1 MWLGALVDSAEALAL
16 KIHRTL
22 WLPSFMIVFAL
33 GFWETTYCIVHRFF
47 SSETDVDVKINQ
59 YVRECR
65 QRYEEKHNSQK
76 KIAIVTGA
84 NGGIGMETAKALGR
98 AGYTTILACRN
109 SKRGQ
114 QALNSLEE
122 STGLQGVFYLMEL
135 DLASFISIESFA
147 KEFERAYGQ
156 LHLLVC
162 NAGMA
167 FNHYDTTYD
176 GLESQFGT
184 NYVGHYVLVNRLLQ
198 TMKRSGGARITVAA
212 SIAACMVRDIDYS
225 RVTDVWRFDRFANYA
240 TSKLALLVF
249 SNALARRLEGT
260 GITVNAFHPGVVAT
274 SLYRNVLFTML
285 PGIDGLLRHWL
296 WLDEKVG
303 SVTSI
308 YLALSSDLE
317 GKTGGYYARELPAA
331 AHPDAMDIAVQDRLC
346 QFTDILIST
355 NTHAST
361 LLDSINASSSEA

>member
-1 MWLGALVDSAEALAL
+1 
-16 KIHRTL
+16 
-22 WLPSFMIVFAL
+22 
-33 GFWETTYCIVHRFF
+33 
-47 SSETDVDVKINQ
+47 
-59 YVRECR
+59 
-65 QRYEEKHNSQK
+65 
-76 KIAIVTGA
+76 
-84 NGGIGMETAKALGR
+84 
-98 AGYTTILACRN
+98 
-109 SKRGQ
+109 
-114 QALNSLEE
+114 
-122 STGLQGVFYLMEL
+122 L
-135 DLASFISIESFA
+135 DLASFISIETFA
-147 KEFERAYGQ
+147 KEFEKTHGK

-184 NYVGHYVLVNRLLQ
+184 NFVGHYVLVNRLLR
-198 TMKRSGGARITVAA
+198 TMKQSGGARITVAA
-212 SIAACMVRDIDYS
+212 SIAASMVREIDYS

-249 SNALARRLEGT
+249 SSALARRLEGT

-317 GKTGGYYARELPAA
+317 GKSGGYYARELPAI
-331 AHPDAMDIAVQDRLC
+331 AHPDASDVAVQERLC
-346 QFTDILIST
+346 QFTDILIAS
-355 NTHAST
+355 NTHSPT
-361 LLDSINASSSEA
+361 LLESINSSAVSDD